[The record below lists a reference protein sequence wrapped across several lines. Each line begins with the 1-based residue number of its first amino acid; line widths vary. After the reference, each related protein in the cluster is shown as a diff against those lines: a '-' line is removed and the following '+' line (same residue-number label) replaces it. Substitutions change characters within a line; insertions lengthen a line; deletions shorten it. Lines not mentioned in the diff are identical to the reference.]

1 MNSTGWESRVKGLH
15 DVGYSWRELANMVGM
30 DKMTLWR
37 QCSPVEGDAGAAVYE
52 RLNGE
57 ESRVWLTP
65 DERLKDL
72 GVYALKNKK
81 YRSVTDEQM
90 SDEWIECARRDIERG
105 VALVDIARMSGM
117 TRDQANYRLRK
128 K

>member
-1 MNSTGWESRVKGLH
+1 M
-15 DVGYSWRELANMVGM
+15 
-30 DKMTLWR
+30 
-37 QCSPVEGDAGAAVYE
+37 EGDAGAAVYE
-52 RLNGE
+52 RLSGE